1 MATVPPR
8 EAAPSALATLSH
20 KTLNAP
26 FCVESVS
33 YDSGTDTLTTSVG
46 NGRTRLASGALFELD
61 DVVDELTDYDTVGV
75 SASST
80 YYVFISNG
88 TTDVAVSLTGPGSAD
103 IPLATFVTDA
113 AKDPAAPVDVR
124 SMLPS
129 APANG
134 VLIGEVRQYA
144 GAGLPYGWLSCDGAA
159 VSRTDYHE
167 LFAAIGTAW
176 GVGDG
181 ATTFNLP
188 NMAGRTVVGVGILG
202 DDTYAIGDDGGEARH
217 AMTAAEMPTHSHTGP
232 NHSHAGTSHNHT
244 GPSHSHTADP
254 PNTNSGYDSHSHTA
268 TTSEDSH
275 THNIYKR
282 QVGTTTEHN
291 HSTAQSGGVAA
302 APSAEQA
309 SGNTTNSVGVGN
321 DIHAH
326 SLTTN
331 NPSHRHTLN
340 IPSFNTG
347 NSGTGVTSTN
357 GEGDTGNGGT
367 GATSTTGSGS
377 EQENRQPFAAL
388 RFIIRA

>member
-181 ATTFNLP
+181 TTTFNLP

-232 NHSHAGTSHNHT
+232 NHSHS
-244 GPSHSHTADP
+244 GPSHQHNGPSHTHAGP
-254 PNTNSGYDSHSHTA
+254 
-268 TTSEDSH
+268 SH
-275 THNIYKR
+275 THNAGNY
-282 QVGTTTEHN
+282 VSSGDGSHN
-291 HSTAQSGGVAA
+291 HDMVKSRFTSTADHNHALS
-302 APSAEQA
+302 A
-309 SGNTTNSVGVGN
+309 SGASISAGITTSGVDSVTTDNGMLAAGE
-321 DIHAH
+321 HTH
-326 SLTTN
+326 SLG
-331 NPSHRHTLN
+331 
-340 IPSFNTG
+340 G
-347 NSGTGVTSTN
+347 NSGSSGTANTGSGGTN
-357 GEGDTGNGGT
+357 NTGSGGTGNTGNGGT